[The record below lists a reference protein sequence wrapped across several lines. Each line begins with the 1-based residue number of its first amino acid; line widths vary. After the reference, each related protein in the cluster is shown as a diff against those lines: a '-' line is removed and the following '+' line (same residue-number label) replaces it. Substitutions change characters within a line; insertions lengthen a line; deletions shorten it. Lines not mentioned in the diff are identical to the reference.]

1 MKIPAKGRARE
12 DIFKT
17 LESYK
22 DNDLDWKSGRVMG
35 YVYYPGHKA
44 HDVIDRAYT
53 MFLTENALDPTS
65 FPSLLRLENEV
76 VGMVVD
82 VLRGDDQV
90 VGNFTSGGTESLILA
105 VKAARDYTRATKPHI
120 TEPEIVMPVTAHA
133 SLYKAAHYLQV
144 KPVVTAVHD
153 NSFQADVTAMR
164 EAITDNTILLVGSA
178 PGYAHGVVDPISEI
192 GQLALEKDI
201 LCHVDACV
209 GGIHLSYMR
218 KLAYPVPEFDLTVPG
233 VTSISA
239 DLHKYGYAA
248 KGASVVLY
256 KNKEL
261 RKHQIFAC
269 SRWTGYTVI
278 NPAVTSSKTGGPM
291 AAAWAVM
298 NYLGDAGYMEIV
310 REVMQAT
317 RTVMDGID
325 RIDGVQIL
333 GEPDMCMFAFAA
345 TSEKINVYRL
355 ADAMKN
361 KGWYL
366 QPQFKRANSP
376 ANLHISMSR
385 LSVPRSEAFLKDF
398 EETIEELKTQEIDG
412 ETKTLQTEL
421 KKLAIKFDQETFFK
435 LLAMAG
441 ITGTELPD
449 KMAKINQIM
458 EVLPY
463 DVSEWVLIEFLNNLM
478 VPPHSPLPAQPLE

>member
-1 MKIPAKGRARE
+1 MKIPAKGMARE

-22 DNDLDWKSGRVMG
+22 GRDLDWKSGKVLG

-44 HDVIDRAYT
+44 HDVIDKAYT
-53 MFLTENALDPTS
+53 LYLTENALDPTS

-76 VGMVVD
+76 VGMVAD
-82 VLRGDDQV
+82 LLRGDDQV

-105 VKAARDYTRATKPHI
+105 VKTARDQARAAKPHI
-120 TEPEIVMPVTAHA
+120 TEPEMVLPVTAHA
-133 SLYKAAHYLQV
+133 SLYKAAHYLQI
-144 KPVVTAVHD
+144 KPVTTAVHAD
-153 NSFQADVTAMR
+153 TFQADVTAMR

-192 GQLALEKDI
+192 GQLAIEKEL

-218 KLAYPVPEFDLTVPG
+218 KLGYHVPEFDLTVPG

-261 RKHQIFAC
+261 RKYQLFAC

-278 NPAVTSSKTGGPM
+278 NPAVTSSKSGGPM
-291 AAAWAVM
+291 AAAWAVL
-298 NYLGDAGYMEIV
+298 NYLGDEGYMEIV

-317 RTVMDGID
+317 TIVMDGID
-325 RIDGVQIL
+325 RMDGVRIL
-333 GEPDMCMFAFAA
+333 GKPDMCMFSLAS

-355 ADAMKN
+355 ADAMKH

-385 LSVPRSEAFLKDF
+385 LTVPRAEAFLKDF
-398 EETIEELKTQEIDG
+398 EETIEELKTEEVDT
-412 ETKTLQTEL
+412 ETKYL
-421 KKLAIKFDQETFFK
+421 KAKIKELAINFDQETFFEIA
-435 LLAMAG
+435 AMAG
-441 ITGTELPD
+441 ITGTELPG
-449 KMAKINQIM
+449 KMEKINQIM

-463 DVSEWVLIEFLNNLM
+463 DVSEWVLIEYLNNLM
-478 VPPHSPLPAQPLE
+478 VPPPSQVPEKP